1 MTHILRKTMAGLD
14 GWLFR
19 RGFAGREVRGLMRAQ
34 ICAAV
39 LASAACLAVT
49 GFGLWGL
56 SFAAGAVLITL
67 NFWSLAKFGQGVVFV
82 RRGAVVALLLRFYLR
97 LAATGVA
104 LFALIAYA
112 GAPAAPLL
120 AGISTAVAAMVW
132 WGMARTMRTQVKEA

>member
-1 MTHILRKTMAGLD
+1 MAGLD

-34 ICAAV
+34 VCTAV
-39 LASAACLAVT
+39 FASAVCLAVT

-56 SFAAGAVLITL
+56 SFAAGAVLITV

-104 LFALIAYA
+104 LFALIAYV

-120 AGISTAVAAMVW
+120 AGVSTAVAAMVW
-132 WGMARTMRTQVKEA
+132 WGMARTLRTQVKEA